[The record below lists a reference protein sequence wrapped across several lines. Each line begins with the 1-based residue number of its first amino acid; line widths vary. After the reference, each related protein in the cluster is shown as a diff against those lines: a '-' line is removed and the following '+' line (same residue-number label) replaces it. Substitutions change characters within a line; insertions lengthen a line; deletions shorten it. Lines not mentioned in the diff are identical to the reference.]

1 MTTNT
6 NSDFTV
12 GSLDGP
18 EKNAISFYSAGEE
31 VLKIS
36 HNGFW
41 VNGNLVDDTEQ
52 NRLAVYESFKS
63 WLVYQRMSQQW

>member
-6 NSDFTV
+6 NSDFIV
-12 GSLDGP
+12 GSSDGP